1 MANPLLSLFKN
12 YIFKDTPVH
21 RALGGGALGYG
32 LSQYEQASGAYQDPT
47 IGHIVDIGT
56 TGTGT
61 LIGAVSK
68 KKPYLAASLAAF
80 LMGTKQVGF
89 QQTQSLTDMANTV
102 AGYTKIQEDLAEKTK
117 EISQNQLATAVKQHD
132 TAEMAN
138 TTSRKWLDMAK
149 YGIPAAGLLAALA
162 TGIYA
167 YNSLKK
173 DKGGAPRG
181 KGSVSLEIPEE
192 KLSPQFYSRLGR
204 EILFK
209 DKDENGRKIKRLYIK
224 DNGSDDVDKLLAEM
238 ETEGALPKLA
248 SSKFPTN
255 VDNRYEFHI
264 RNLARAP
271 MDDSSKAGLLALFDQ
286 NLRARDSMGNSVNR
300 FISKYAPTLL
310 EHFGLITPE
319 KNIKAYVNNISVPN
333 LSTSRYN
340 PSDPNRVAEIINR
353 FSSEINAQTNPYFTG
368 SFRSLR

>member
-1 MANPLLSLFKN
+1 MAHPLLSLFKN
-12 YIFKDTPVH
+12 YIFKDTAVH
-21 RALGGGALGYG
+21 RALAGGALGLG
-32 LSQYEQASGAYQDPT
+32 LSKYEQASGAYKDPAV
-47 IGHIVDIGT
+47 GHIVDIST
-56 TGTGT
+56 TGTGA
-61 LIGAVSK
+61 LIGGASK
-68 KKPYLAASLAAF
+68 KHPIAALTLAGF
-80 LMGTKQVGF
+80 LLGTKQVGF

-117 EISQNQLATAVKQHD
+117 EISQNQLATAIKQHD

-173 DKGGAPRG
+173 DKGGVLRG

-209 DKDENGRKIKRLYIK
+209 DKDENGRKLKKLYIK
-224 DNGSDDVDKLLAEM
+224 DDGSDDVDKLLAEM

-248 SSKFPTN
+248 SSKFPAN

-286 NLRARDSMGNSVNR
+286 NLRAHDSMGSGVNR
-300 FISKYAPTLL
+300 VITKYAPTLL

-319 KNIKAYVNNISVPN
+319 KQIKAYVNNISVPN

-340 PSDPNRVAEIINR
+340 PSDPTRVSDIINR
-353 FSSEINAQTNPYFTG
+353 WSSYINAQSNPYFTG